1 MSKKKKVR
9 VELRKNRTKPPRT
22 NDLTHQFQEDAGVA
36 GDAVSGERVRA
47 KGDISRHRTVVVDE
61 AGGGEM
67 PSLKSADMLPGRVL
81 RVHGLYSYVEAEDGR
96 VFRCTVR
103 RLLKSLTTD
112 ERNIVTTGDRVWM
125 RPAGDRGQKSEIRGQ
140 KSEATGSIPPTP
152 DLRPLTSEPEAVI
165 ERVEPRHGVLTRASR
180 RREHVLVANVDQL
193 VIVMSLV
200 QPDLKPHLIDRYI
213 ATAVK
218 GGLAPVLC
226 LNKADLADPVD
237 LQPMIGAYSQ
247 LGVPT
252 VLTSAATGRGVDQLR
267 ELLVGRA
274 TVFSGQSGVG
284 KSSLLNAVQPELGLR
299 VKAVSEETQKGRHT
313 TTTAELIR
321 LNFGGWV
328 VDTPG
333 VRQLQ
338 LWDTRPEE
346 VEGYFREF
354 RPLVPLC
361 GFPDCTHTHEQRC
374 AVKDAVARRQVSERR
389 YYSYLGLY
397 NGVEE

>member
-9 VELRKNRTKPPRT
+9 VELRKNRTKPPRV
-22 NDLTHQFQEDAGVA
+22 NDLTQQFQTDSGAA

-47 KGDISRHRTVVVDE
+47 KGDISRHRTVIVNE
-61 AGGGEM
+61 T
-67 PSLKSADMLPGRVL
+67 ADAALLPGRVL
-81 RVHGLYSYVEAEDGR
+81 RIHGLYSYVEVEADR

-112 ERNIVTTGDRVWM
+112 ERSIVTTGDRVWI
-125 RPAGDRGQKSEIRGQ
+125 RPES
-140 KSEATGSIPPTP
+140 ATDEG
-152 DLRPLTSEPEAVI
+152 VI

-200 QPDLKPHLIDRYI
+200 QPDLKPHLIDRYL
-213 ATAVK
+213 ATAMK
-218 GGLAPVLC
+218 GGLGAVLC
-226 LNKADLADPVD
+226 LNKVDLTDPVE
-237 LQPMIGAYSQ
+237 LQPLIGAYSQ
-247 LGVPT
+247 LGIPT
-252 VLTSAATGRGVDQLR
+252 VLTSAATSRGVDQLR
-267 ELLVGRA
+267 ELLTGRA

-284 KSSLLNAVQPELGLR
+284 KSSLLNAIQPDLALR
-299 VKAVSEETQKGRHT
+299 VKSVSEETQKGRHT

-361 GFPDCTHTHEQRC
+361 GFPDCTHTHEQKC
-374 AVKDAVARRQVSERR
+374 AVKDAVARRMVSERR
-389 YYSYLGLY
+389 YYSYLGLFR
-397 NGVEE
+397 GVEE